1 MAVFVLTFA
10 VCAVSLTTHRQL
22 GYLRGMADR
31 WLGLG
36 VNQRVH
42 GVLGDGQEP
51 TVFKPPGY
59 PTFIALVLLVRGEA
73 PRPAGEYTS
82 YPPWSELHG
91 LTLRYDPADVARAV
105 SAVYWAQALAL
116 AAAAALMFL
125 WLARLARV
133 EVAFVGALLFG
144 LSPHTLILVGFLHY
158 GVLHLLLM
166 IAGALALERALSGQA
181 PSRARL
187 FVAGLVWGLATLVRP
202 VTLLLPPFVLALLLL
217 RRARPWR
224 TALAAAVTFT
234 LGMAAVVAPYTARNY
249 ALSGT
254 VVPVSAQV
262 WMNLWAASLAE
273 VPPQPDHIRWKAVR
287 EPLMR
292 ILKRVPEAPLRTDP
306 ETVRDS
312 LRLEAEFRRLTL
324 RNLGRR
330 PRVYA
335 ANVASSLWTLVR
347 DMPTV
352 LVKNFQYMG
361 RPEATVRDWYSLGR
375 RQDFHPP
382 GASRASAAMVHA
394 LGLFSVAALLI
405 DLRRRDPA
413 LQVAA
418 TLYVCVVV
426 AHALVWMDLL
436 YYYVK
441 LPFVFAGGF
450 RFVDMALLRLG
461 RHAGRAGETA
471 VLVLLAALGIGLAAW
486 VL

>member
-1 MAVFVLTFA
+1 VFALTFA

-36 VNQRVH
+36 LNLRVH
-42 GVLGDGQEP
+42 GVLGDRQEP
-51 TVFKPPGY
+51 TIFKPPGY
-59 PTFIALVLLVRGEA
+59 PAFIALVLVARGEK
-73 PRPAGEYTS
+73 PQPAAEYTS

-91 LTLRYDPADVARAV
+91 LPLPYDPSDVARVV

-125 WLARLARV
+125 WLARVAR
-133 EVAFVGALLFG
+133 EPVAFVGALLFG

-158 GVLHLLLM
+158 SVLHLLLM
-166 IAGALALERALSGQA
+166 IGGALALEHALSGPP
-181 PSRARL
+181 PSRRRL

-202 VTLLLPPFVLALLLL
+202 VTLLLPPFVLAALLP
-217 RRARPWR
+217 RRTRAWR
-224 TALAAAVTFT
+224 EALAATLTFT
-234 LGMAAVVAPYTARNY
+234 LGMAVVLAPYTARNY
-249 ALSGT
+249 ARSGRL
-254 VVPVSAQV
+254 VPVSAQV

-287 EPLMR
+287 DPLMR
-292 ILKRVPEAPLRTDP
+292 ILKRVPESPLRTDP

-312 LRLEAEFRRLTL
+312 LLLEAEFRRLTI
-324 RNLGRR
+324 RNLSRR
-330 PRVYA
+330 PGVYA

-347 DMPTV
+347 DVPTV

-375 RQDFHPP
+375 SQDFHPP
-382 GASRASAAMVHA
+382 GASLVSAAVVHV
-394 LGLFSVAALLI
+394 LGLFSVAALLV
-405 DLRRRDPA
+405 DLRRRDPS
-413 LQVAA
+413 LLVAG
-418 TLYVCVVV
+418 TLWLCVVV

-441 LPFVFAGGF
+441 LPFVFVCGF
-450 RFVDMALLRLG
+450 RFVDMALGWLG
-461 RHAGRAGETA
+461 RRAGAAWETV
-471 VLVLLAALGIGLAAW
+471 VLVLLLAIGVSLAAW
-486 VL
+486 IL